1 MPVAVAD
8 GNVDLDADGV
18 DADGVDADGVDADG
32 VDADACL
39 PLRLSATV

>member
-18 DADGVDADGVDADG
+18 DADGVDADGVDAD
-32 VDADACL
+32 ACL